1 MTFEE
6 LLPKLIYSAV
16 SIIVI
21 LIVQGVAIKLVN
33 RFVKNQERVENR
45 TNLIK
50 KYFNF
55 AFVFLLVFWNILIWG
70 VQFSDV
76 GLVFSSVFAIIGVAL
91 FAQWSILSNVTSGII
106 MFFTFPFKIGD
117 TIKIHDKDF
126 FAEPLIIEDINA
138 FQTLLKSENGELLC
152 YPNNMILQKGI
163 TLVSGSDKMEST
175 ENKEDKNLTK
185 THD

>member
-6 LLPKLIYSAV
+6 LLPKIIYSAV
-16 SIIVI
+16 SIILI
-21 LIVQGVAIKLVN
+21 LILQGVAIKLVN
-33 RFVKNQERVENR
+33 RFAKKQERVENR
-45 TNLIK
+45 TTLIK

-55 AFVFLLVFWNILIWG
+55 AFVFILVFWNVLIWG
-70 VQFSDV
+70 VRFSDV

-126 FAEPLIIEDINA
+126 FAEPLTIEDINA
-138 FQTLLKSENGELLC
+138 FQTLLKSEKGELLC

-163 TLVSGSDKMEST
+163 TLISECDRV
-175 ENKEDKNLTK
+175 ENIDNNEDKNLTK